1 MSPWDFDVN
10 LKSVVLDM
18 LYLSSFIL
26 IGTLMRRYIKFFQNY
41 LIPNNFIGG
50 AIALIVGSQGF
61 GLIDLQSDRLVLYV
75 YHFLALTFISLGLR
89 QEKKHWGK
97 GPLSKSIASLISY
110 LIQGLIG
117 LLVAFA
123 LVYTIKPDLFVGIGL
138 VVPLGFGMGP
148 GLAATLAGSWEKFG
162 FEGGAQVGLTFAAI
176 GYLYA
181 FFVGMALINWGIR
194 NKKTA
199 LIKDVDHISNDM
211 RIGVIKEGKPQ
222 VAGYLPLSPEA
233 IEPLAFHLALIGF
246 VYLITYIIVDF
257 LAGIM
262 INNGLD
268 GFVATLW
275 SFHFV
280 VGLLLALLTRKIL
293 DVTGRGYII
302 DPGLMTRGMGLFLD
316 YLVVGAIAG
325 ISITVVMQ
333 YWLPILI
340 MSLIAGP
347 VTLLW
352 LYWACKRAFDDYHFE
367 RFVEIF
373 GEMTGTINSAL
384 VLLRVLDPE
393 FETPVAEDAVYGAG
407 ISLFLGFPLLIAL
420 NVPFVYYNGA
430 IEGYWVTAGI
440 LFAYLIILMV
450 IWKAIGFLKWKP
462 VNK

>member
-1 MSPWDFDVN
+1 MSPWDLDVN

-26 IGTLMRRYIKFFQNY
+26 IGTIMRRYIKFFQTY

-50 AIALIVGSQGF
+50 AMALIVGSQGF
-61 GLIDLQSDRLVLYV
+61 GLIDLQSERLVLYV
-75 YHFLALTFISLGLR
+75 YHLLALTFISLGLR

-117 LLVAFA
+117 LSVAFA

-194 NKKTA
+194 RKKTA
-199 LIKDVDHISNDM
+199 LIKDIDHISNDM
-211 RIGVIKEGKPQ
+211 RTGVIKEGTPK
-222 VAGYLPLSPEA
+222 VAGHLSLSTEA
-233 IEPLAFHLALIGF
+233 IEPLAFHIALIGF
-246 VYLITYIIVDF
+246 VYMITYLIVDF

-280 VGLLLALLTRKIL
+280 VGL
-293 DVTGRGYII
+293 
-302 DPGLMTRGMGLFLD
+302 
-316 YLVVGAIAG
+316 
-325 ISITVVMQ
+325 
-333 YWLPILI
+333 
-340 MSLIAGP
+340 
-347 VTLLW
+347 
-352 LYWACKRAFDDYHFE
+352 
-367 RFVEIF
+367 
-373 GEMTGTINSAL
+373 
-384 VLLRVLDPE
+384 
-393 FETPVAEDAVYGAG
+393 
-407 ISLFLGFPLLIAL
+407 
-420 NVPFVYYNGA
+420 
-430 IEGYWVTAGI
+430 
-440 LFAYLIILMV
+440 
-450 IWKAIGFLKWKP
+450 
-462 VNK
+462 